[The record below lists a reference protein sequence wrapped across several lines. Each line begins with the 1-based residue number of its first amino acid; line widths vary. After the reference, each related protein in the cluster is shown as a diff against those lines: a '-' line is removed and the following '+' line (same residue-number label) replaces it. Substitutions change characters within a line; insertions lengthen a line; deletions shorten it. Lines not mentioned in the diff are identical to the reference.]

1 MPQDIVDVETMKNRE
16 GKMKRVRS
24 LWPTLV
30 ATMLIAVLVLSACGT
45 PAPTAAPTT
54 APPEEEPTAA
64 PTEEPTAVPTE
75 APAVPEGSLT
85 VALSTLEAETFLPW
99 NGGGGRTP
107 YLELIYE
114 YLVYLD
120 PETEEP
126 TPGLATSWEMSD
138 DGMSWTF
145 EIREGVPFHEDW
157 GEVTAEDVAY
167 SIEKII
173 SEESIAGPAGS
184 MRKLIESVEAADTY
198 TAVVHMLVPFPELV
212 RGYLTDANQT
222 VIVCKEYVESV
233 GEEEAN
239 LHPIGTGA
247 YTLAEEHQQAQPVV
261 LKVVEG
267 VENHWRVTPEFETI
281 TFLNVPEEATRVAM
295 LLAGEVDLAPISYDS
310 IETIEAAEGLH
321 IASVPRNWSP
331 LIRFG
336 GIMDPEVNPDL
347 YVAENPWNDLKV
359 RQALNYAVDKEA
371 IAKEIFHGQAEP
383 GGSSM
388 PVPPFFDLEPYPY
401 DLDKAK
407 DLLAEAGYPDG
418 FPITLKTFTTNPGAE
433 LPLIGEAVAL
443 YWEAIGLDVTINQTD
458 WGTVRGEW
466 TGGQALDYVWTHRGL
481 AFGDPLTALN
491 TDFGLNPFTTYAT
504 ADTMAMLTELGE
516 EFDAEAR
523 DQLAWDMATYVR
535 DQATGVFLVFANEP
549 YGASEQVG
557 NWPTIR
563 TRPQNID
570 LITRP

>member
-1 MPQDIVDVETMKNRE
+1 MK
-16 GKMKRVRS
+16 GVRS
-24 LWPTLV
+24 AWPILL
-30 ATMLIAVLVLSACGT
+30 AAMLIGALLSSCGT

-54 APPEEEPTAA
+54 PPTEEPTAAPTTA

-75 APAVPEGSLT
+75 PPAGPQGSLT

-126 TPGLATSWEMSD
+126 MPGLATSWEMSD

-145 EIREGVPFHEDW
+145 QIREGVPFHEGW

-184 MRKLIESVEAADTY
+184 MRKLIDSVEAVDDR
-198 TAVVHMLVPFPELV
+198 TAVIHMLEPFPELL

-222 VIVCKEYVESV
+222 VIVSKEYVESV

-247 YTLAEEHQQAQPVV
+247 YTLAEEHQQAQPIV
-261 LKVVEG
+261 LKVVDG
-267 VENHWRVTPEFETI
+267 VENHWRVQPEFETI

-310 IETIEAAEGLH
+310 IESVEAAEGLH
-321 IASVPRNWSP
+321 IESVPRNWSP

-336 GIMDPEVNPDL
+336 GIMDPEVDATRYNPE
-347 YVAENPWNDLKV
+347 VPWNDVKV
-359 RQALNYAVDKEA
+359 RQAMNYAVDKEA
-371 IAKEIFHGQAEP
+371 IAEEIFHGQAQP

-388 PVPPFFDLEPYPY
+388 PVPPFFDVEPYPY
-401 DLDKAK
+401 DPEKAK
-407 DLLAEAGYPDG
+407 DLLAEAGYQDG
-418 FPITLKTFTTNPGAE
+418 FPVTLKTFTTNPGAE
-433 LPLIGEAVAL
+433 LPLIGEAVAM

-466 TGGQALDYVWTHRGL
+466 TGGQALDFVWTHRGL

-491 TDFGLNPFTTYAT
+491 TDFGVNPFTTYAT
-504 ADTMAMLTELGE
+504 PETLQMLAELGQ
-516 EFDAEAR
+516 EFDADAR
-523 DQLAWDMATYVR
+523 EQLAMDMAEYVR
-535 DQATGVFLVFANEP
+535 DQATGVFMVFANEP

>member
-1 MPQDIVDVETMKNRE
+1 
-16 GKMKRVRS
+16 MKRDKS
-24 LWPTLV
+24 LWPTLM
-30 ATMLIAVLVLSACGT
+30 AAVLIGGLLLSACAT
-45 PAPTAAPTT
+45 PVPTAAPTT
-54 APPEEEPTAA
+54 APPEAPTAA
-64 PTEEPTAVPTE
+64 PTTPPTPVPSPT
-75 APAVPEGSLT
+75 PAGPEGSLT

-114 YLVYLD
+114 YLVYVD
-120 PETEEP
+120 PVTEEP
-126 TPGLATSWEMSD
+126 TPGLATSWEMAD

-157 GEVTAEDVAY
+157 GELTAEDVAY

-173 SEESIAGPAGS
+173 SEDSIAGPAGS
-184 MRKLIESVEAADTY
+184 MRKLIESVEAVDTY
-198 TAVVHMLVPFPELV
+198 TAVIHMLAPFPELL

-222 VIVCKEYVESV
+222 LIVCKEYVESV

-247 YTLAEEHQQAQPVV
+247 YTLAEEHEQAQPIV
-261 LKVVEG
+261 LKAVEG

-281 TFLNVPEEATRVAM
+281 TLLNVPEEATRVAM

-321 IASVPRNWSP
+321 IESVPRNWSP

-336 GIMDPEVNPDL
+336 GIMDPEISPEL
-347 YVAENPWNDLKV
+347 YVAENPWNDVRV
-359 RQALNYAVDKEA
+359 RQAMNYAVDKEA
-371 IAKEIFHGQAEP
+371 IAEEIFHGQAEP

-388 PVPPFFDLEPYPY
+388 PVPPFFDVEPYPY
-401 DLDKAK
+401 DPDKAK
-407 DLLAEAGYPDG
+407 DLLAEAGYEDG

-466 TGGQALDYVWTHRGL
+466 TGGKATTFVWTHRGL

-523 DQLAWDMATYVR
+523 EELAWDMATYVR
-535 DQATGVFLVFANEP
+535 DNATGVFLVFANEP

-557 NWPTIR
+557 SWPTIR

>member
-1 MPQDIVDVETMKNRE
+1 
-16 GKMKRVRS
+16 MKRVKSVR
-24 LWPTLV
+24 PIFM
-30 ATMLIAVLVLSACGT
+30 AAVLIGALLLSACGT
-45 PAPTAAPTT
+45 PVPTAAPTT
-54 APPEEEPTAA
+54 APSEAPTAA
-64 PTEEPTAVPTE
+64 PTTPPTPAPSPT
-75 APAVPEGSLT
+75 PAGPEGSLT

-114 YLVYLD
+114 YLVYVD
-120 PETEEP
+120 PVTEEP

-138 DGMSWTF
+138 DGMTWTF
-145 EIREGVPFHEDW
+145 EIREGVPFQEGW

-184 MRKLIESVEAADTY
+184 MRKLIESVEAVDSH
-198 TAVVHMLVPFPELV
+198 TATIHMLEPFPELL

-222 VIVCKEYVESV
+222 VIVCKDYVESV

-247 YTLAEEHQQAQPVV
+247 YTLAEEHQQAQPIV
-261 LKVVEG
+261 LKVAEG
-267 VENHWRVTPEFETI
+267 AENHWRATPEFETI

-321 IASVPRNWSP
+321 IATVPRNWSP

-336 GIMDPEVNPDL
+336 GIMDPEINPDL
-347 YVAENPWNDLKV
+347 YVAENPWNDVRV
-359 RQALNYAVDKEA
+359 RQAMNYAVDKEA
-371 IAKEIFHGQAEP
+371 IAEEIFHGQAEP

-388 PVPPFFDLEPYPY
+388 PVAPFFDVEPYPY
-401 DLDKAK
+401 DPDKAK
-407 DLLAEAGYPDG
+407 DLLAEAGYADG
-418 FPITLKTFTTNPGAE
+418 FPVTLKTFTTNPGAE

-466 TGGQALDYVWTHRGL
+466 TGGQALTYVWTHRGL

-491 TDFGLNPFTTYAT
+491 TDFGINPFTTYAT
-504 ADTMAMLTELGE
+504 PETLDMLKELGA
-516 EFDAEAR
+516 EFDPEAR
-523 DQLAWDMATYVR
+523 DQLALEMGEYVR

>member
-1 MPQDIVDVETMKNRE
+1 
-16 GKMKRVRS
+16 
-24 LWPTLV
+24 
-30 ATMLIAVLVLSACGT
+30 
-45 PAPTAAPTT
+45 
-54 APPEEEPTAA
+54 
-64 PTEEPTAVPTE
+64 
-75 APAVPEGSLT
+75 

-114 YLVYLD
+114 YLVYVD
-120 PETEEP
+120 PVTEEP
-126 TPGLATSWEMSD
+126 TPGLATSWEMAD

-145 EIREGVPFHEDW
+145 EIREGVPFHEGW

-167 SIEKII
+167 SIQKIM

-184 MRKLIESVEAADTY
+184 MRKLIESVEAVDTY
-198 TAVVHMLVPFPELV
+198 TAVIHMLAPFPELL

-222 VIVCKEYVESV
+222 LIVCKEYVESV

-247 YTLAEEHQQAQPVV
+247 YTLAEEHEQAQPVV

-267 VENHWRVTPEFETI
+267 AENHWRVTPEFETI
-281 TFLNVPEEATRVAM
+281 TLLNVPEEATRVAM

-321 IASVPRNWSP
+321 IESVPRNWSP

-336 GIMDPEVNPDL
+336 GIMDPEISPDL
-347 YVAENPWNDLKV
+347 YVAENPWNDVRV
-359 RQALNYAVDKEA
+359 RQAMNYSVDKEA
-371 IAKEIFHGQAEP
+371 IAEEIFHGQAEP

-401 DLDKAK
+401 DPEKAK
-407 DLLAEAGYPDG
+407 DLLAEAGYADG

-466 TGGQALDYVWTHRGL
+466 TGGQATTFVWTHRGL

-504 ADTMAMLTELGE
+504 ADTMAMLAELGE
-516 EFDAEAR
+516 EFDVEAR
-523 DQLAWDMATYVR
+523 EQLAWDMATYVR
-535 DQATGVFLVFANEP
+535 DNATGVFLVFANEP

-557 NWPTIR
+557 EWPTIR

>member
-1 MPQDIVDVETMKNRE
+1 MKSL
-16 GKMKRVRS
+16 RS
-24 LWPTLV
+24 IPTTLMAVMLV
-30 ATMLIAVLVLSACGT
+30 VVLLLSACGT
-45 PAPTAAPTT
+45 PAPTAAPT
-54 APPEEEPTAA
+54 APPPAEEPTTA
-64 PTEEPTAVPTE
+64 PAEEPTAVPTE
-75 APAVPEGSLT
+75 APAGPEGSLT

-114 YLVYLD
+114 YLVYVD

-126 TPGLATSWEMSD
+126 QPGLATSWEMSD

-167 SIEKII
+167 SIEKIM

-184 MRKLIESVEAADTY
+184 MRRIIESVEAVDTY
-198 TAVVHMLVPFPELV
+198 TAVVHMLAPFPELV

-247 YTLAEEHQQAQPVV
+247 YTLAEEHQQAQPIV
-261 LKVVEG
+261 LKAVEG
-267 VENHWRVTPEFETI
+267 VENHWRVSPEFETI

-310 IETIEAAEGLH
+310 IETIEAAGGLH
-321 IASVPRNWSP
+321 VESVPRNWSP

-336 GIMDPEVNPDL
+336 GIMDPEVDPTRYN
-347 YVAENPWNDLKV
+347 AEVPWNDVRV
-359 RQALNYAVDKEA
+359 RQAMNYAVDKEA
-371 IAKEIFHGQAEP
+371 IAEEIFHGQAEP

-388 PVPPFFDLEPYPY
+388 PVPPFFEVEPYPY
-401 DLDKAK
+401 DPDMATQ
-407 DLLAEAGYPDG
+407 LLEDAGYAEG

-466 TGGQALDYVWTHRGL
+466 TGGEALDFVWTHRGL
-481 AFGDPLTALN
+481 AFGDPLTGLN

-504 ADTMAMLTELGE
+504 PETMQMLEDLGA
-516 EFDAEAR
+516 EFDADAR
-523 DQLAWDMATYVR
+523 EELAMGMAEYCR

-549 YGASEQVG
+549 YGGSEQVG

>member
-1 MPQDIVDVETMKNRE
+1 MR
-16 GKMKRVRS
+16 RVKS
-24 LWPTLV
+24 IWPISM
-30 ATMLIAVLVLSACGT
+30 AAVLIVALLLSACGT
-45 PAPTAAPTT
+45 PVPTAAPATAPPEAPTAAPTT
-54 APPEEEPTAA
+54 PPTPAPSPT
-64 PTEEPTAVPTE
+64 
-75 APAVPEGSLT
+75 PAGPEGSLT

-114 YLVYLD
+114 YLVYVD

-126 TPGLATSWEMSD
+126 QPGLATDWEMSD

-167 SIEKII
+167 SIEKIM

-184 MRKLIESVEAADTY
+184 MRRIIESVEAVDTY
-198 TAVVHMLVPFPELV
+198 TAVVHMLAPFPELV

-222 VIVCKEYVESV
+222 LIVCKEYVESV

-239 LHPIGTGA
+239 AHPIGTGA
-247 YTLAEEHQQAQPVV
+247 YTLAEEHQQAQPIV
-261 LKVVEG
+261 LKTVEG

-310 IETIEAAEGLH
+310 IEAIEATEGLH
-321 IASVPRNWSP
+321 IESVPRNWSP

-336 GIMDPEVNPDL
+336 GIMDPEIDPTL
-347 YVAENPWNDLKV
+347 YNAEVPWNDVRV
-359 RQALNYAVDKEA
+359 RQAMNYAVDKEA
-371 IAKEIFHGQAEP
+371 IAEEIFHGQAEP

-388 PVPPFFDLEPYPY
+388 PVPPFFDVEPYPY
-401 DLDKAK
+401 DPDMAMQ
-407 DLLAEAGYPDG
+407 LLEDAGYAEG
-418 FPITLKTFTTNPGAE
+418 FPITLKTFTTHPGAE

-443 YWEAIGLDVTINQTD
+443 YWEELGLDVTINQTD

-466 TGGQALDYVWTHRGL
+466 TGGEALDFVWTHRGL

-491 TDFGLNPFTTYAT
+491 TDFGINPFTTYAT
-504 ADTMAMLTELGE
+504 PETVQMLEDLGK
-516 EFDAEAR
+516 EFDADAR
-523 DQLAWDMATYVR
+523 EQLAMDMAEYCR
-535 DQATGVFLVFANEP
+535 DQATGVFLVFASEP
-549 YGASEQVG
+549 YGASERVG
-557 NWPTIR
+557 EWPTIR

>member
-1 MPQDIVDVETMKNRE
+1 MPQNIVDVETIKNRE
-16 GKMKRVRS
+16 GKMKRAKSV
-24 LWPTLV
+24 WPILMG
-30 ATMLIAVLVLSACGT
+30 AMLIAVLVLSACGT

-347 YVAENPWNDLKV
+347 YVAENPWNDVRV

>member
-1 MPQDIVDVETMKNRE
+1 MKNSKSARSNQHKDT
-16 GKMKRVRS
+16 GVKMKNPRS
-24 LWPTLV
+24 VMYGLV
-30 ATMLIAVLVLSACGT
+30 AVMLVGILLLSACGT
-45 PAPTAAPTT
+45 PAPTAAPTEPPPT
-54 APPEEEPTAA
+54 APTAA
-64 PTEEPTAVPTE
+64 PTAPPTP
-75 APAVPEGSLT
+75 APSPAPVGPEGSLT

-114 YLVYLD
+114 YLVYVD

-126 TPGLATSWEMSD
+126 KPGLATNWEMSE
-138 DGMSWTF
+138 DGMTWTL
-145 EIREGVPFHEDW
+145 ELREGVPFHEGW

-167 SIEKII
+167 SIERIMA
-173 SEESIAGPAGS
+173 EESLAGPAGS
-184 MRKLIESVEAADTY
+184 MRRLIESVEAADTY
-198 TAVVHMLVPFPELV
+198 TAVIHMLAPFPELI
-212 RGYLTDANQT
+212 RGYLTDGNQT

-233 GEEEAN
+233 GDEEAN

-247 YTLAEEHQQAQPVV
+247 YTLAEEHQQAQPIV

-321 IASVPRNWSP
+321 IESVPRNWSP

-336 GIMDPEVNPDL
+336 GIVDPEIDPTR
-347 YVAENPWNDLKV
+347 YRAENPWTDTRV
-359 RQALNYAVDKEA
+359 RQALNYAVDKET
-371 IAKEIFHGQAEP
+371 IAEEIFHGQAEP

-388 PVPPFFDLEPYPY
+388 PVPPFFDVEPYPY
-401 DLDKAK
+401 DPDMAEQ
-407 DLLAEAGYPDG
+407 LLEDAGYPDG
-418 FPITLKTFTTNPGAE
+418 FPITLKTFTTHPGAE

-466 TGGQALDYVWTHRGL
+466 TGGQALDFVWTHRGL

-491 TDFGLNPFTTYAT
+491 TDFGINPFTTYVT
-504 ADTMAMLTELGE
+504 DETLQMLEELGE

-523 DQLAWDMATYVR
+523 EQLAMDMAQHVR

>member
-1 MPQDIVDVETMKNRE
+1 MPQNIVDVETIKNRE
-16 GKMKRVRS
+16 GKMKRAKSV
-24 LWPTLV
+24 WPILV
-30 ATMLIAVLVLSACGT
+30 GAMLIAVLVLSACGT

-336 GIMDPEVNPDL
+336 GIMDPEVNLDL
-347 YVAENPWNDLKV
+347 YVAENPWNDVRV

>member
-1 MPQDIVDVETMKNRE
+1 MKH
-16 GKMKRVRS
+16 VRT
-24 LWPTLV
+24 LWSILLAATL
-30 ATMLIAVLVLSACGT
+30 IGVLLSSACGT

-54 APPEEEPTAA
+54 PPAEEPTAA
-64 PTEEPTAVPTE
+64 PTTAPTEEPTALPTE
-75 APAVPEGSLT
+75 APAGPQGSLT

-114 YLVYLD
+114 YLVYVD

-145 EIREGVPFHEDW
+145 QIREGVPFHEDW

-184 MRKLIESVEAADTY
+184 MRKLIDSVEAVDDR
-198 TAVVHMLVPFPELV
+198 TAVIHMLEPFPELL

-222 VIVCKEYVESV
+222 VIVNKEYVESV

-247 YTLAEEHQQAQPVV
+247 YTLAEEHQQAQPIV
-261 LKVVEG
+261 LKVVDG

-310 IETIEAAEGLH
+310 IESVEAAEGLH
-321 IASVPRNWSP
+321 IESVPRNWSP

-336 GIMDPEVNPDL
+336 GIMDPEVDATRYNPE
-347 YVAENPWNDLKV
+347 VPWNDVKV
-359 RQALNYAVDKEA
+359 RQAMNYAVDKEA
-371 IAKEIFHGQAEP
+371 IAEEIFHGQAQP

-388 PVPPFFDLEPYPY
+388 PVPPFFDVEPYPY
-401 DLDKAK
+401 DPEKAK

-418 FPITLKTFTTNPGAE
+418 FSITLKTFTTNPGAE
-433 LPLIGEAVAL
+433 LPLIGEAVAM

-466 TGGQALDYVWTHRGL
+466 TGGQALDFVWTHRGL

-491 TDFGLNPFTTYAT
+491 TDFGVNPFTTYAT
-504 ADTMAMLTELGE
+504 PETLQMLAELGQ
-516 EFDAEAR
+516 EFDADAR
-523 DQLAWDMATYVR
+523 EQLAMDMAEYVR

>member
-1 MPQDIVDVETMKNRE
+1 MK
-16 GKMKRVRS
+16 S
-24 LWPTLV
+24 LKSIPTTLMAVTLV
-30 ATMLIAVLVLSACGT
+30 VVLLLSACGT

-54 APPEEEPTAA
+54 APAEEPTTAPAEEPTVAPTEA
-64 PTEEPTAVPTE
+64 PTEEPE
-75 APAVPEGSLT
+75 GPEGSLT

-114 YLVYLD
+114 YLVYMD
-120 PETEEP
+120 PVTEEP

-145 EIREGVPFHEDW
+145 EIREGVPCHEDW
-157 GEVTAEDVAY
+157 GELTAEDVAY

-184 MRKLIESVEAADTY
+184 MRKIIESVEAVDTY
-198 TAVVHMLVPFPELV
+198 TAVVHMLEPFPELL

-222 VIVCKEYVESV
+222 LIVCKEYVETV

-239 LHPIGTGA
+239 AHPIGTGA
-247 YTLAEEHQQAQPVV
+247 YTLAEEHQQAQPIV

-281 TFLNVPEEATRVAM
+281 TFLSVPEEATRVAM

-310 IETIEAAEGLH
+310 IESIEAAEGLH
-321 IASVPRNWSP
+321 IESVPRNWSP

-336 GIMDPEVNPDL
+336 GIMDPDINPDL
-347 YVAENPWNDLKV
+347 YVADNPWTDVRV
-359 RQALNYAVDKEA
+359 RQAMNYAVDKEA
-371 IAKEIFHGQAEP
+371 IAEEIFHGQAEP

-401 DLDKAK
+401 DEQKAK
-407 DLLAEAGYPDG
+407 DLLAEAGYAEG
-418 FPITLKTFTTNPGAE
+418 FPITLKTFTTHPGAE

-443 YWEAIGLDVTINQTD
+443 YWEAIGLDVAINQTD

-466 TGGQALDYVWTHRGL
+466 TGGEATTFVWTHRGL

-491 TDFGLNPFTTYAT
+491 TDFGLNPFTTYYT
-504 ADTMAMLTELGE
+504 EETKAMLAELGQ

-523 DQLAWDMATYVR
+523 EQLAMDMAEYCR
-535 DQATGVFLVFANEP
+535 DNATGVFLVFANEP

>member
-1 MPQDIVDVETMKNRE
+1 MK
-16 GKMKRVRS
+16 S
-24 LWPTLV
+24 LKPISTTLMAVTLV
-30 ATMLIAVLVLSACGT
+30 VALVLSACGT

-54 APPEEEPTAA
+54 APAEEPTTAPAEEPTAA
-64 PTEEPTAVPTE
+64 PTEAPTE
-75 APAVPEGSLT
+75 EPEGPEGSLT

-114 YLVYLD
+114 YLAYVD
-120 PETEEP
+120 PETEEI
-126 TPGLATSWEMSD
+126 TPGLATSWEMAD

-157 GEVTAEDVAY
+157 GELTAEDVAY

-184 MRKLIESVEAADTY
+184 MRKVIESVEAVDTY
-198 TAVVHMLVPFPELV
+198 TAVIHMLAPFPELL
-212 RGYLTDANQT
+212 RGYLTDSNQT

-239 LHPIGTGA
+239 AHPIGTGA
-247 YTLAEEHQQAQPVV
+247 YTLAEEHQQAQPIV

-310 IETIEAAEGLH
+310 IETIEGAEGLH
-321 IASVPRNWSP
+321 VESVPRNWSP

-336 GIMDPEVNPDL
+336 GIVDPDINPDL
-347 YVAENPWNDLKV
+347 YVAANPWTDVRV
-359 RQALNYAVDKEA
+359 RQAMNYAVDKEA
-371 IAKEIFHGQAEP
+371 IAEEIFHGQAQS

-388 PVPPFFDLEPYPY
+388 PVPPFFDVEPYPY
-401 DLDKAK
+401 DPDKAR
-407 DLLAEAGYPDG
+407 DLLAEAGYENG

-443 YWEAIGLDVTINQTD
+443 YWEDIGLDVTINQTD

-466 TGGQALDYVWTHRGL
+466 TGGEATTFVWTHRGL

-491 TDFGLNPFTTYAT
+491 TDFGLNPFTTYYT
-504 ADTMAMLTELGE
+504 PETEAMLVELGQ
-516 EFDAEAR
+516 EFDVEAR
-523 DQLAWDMATYVR
+523 EELAWDMGNYVR
-535 DQATGVFLVFANEP
+535 DNATGVFLVFANEP

-557 NWPTIR
+557 EWPTIR

>member
-1 MPQDIVDVETMKNRE
+1 
-16 GKMKRVRS
+16 MKRFKS
-24 LWPTLV
+24 LWPALMA
-30 ATMLIAVLVLSACGT
+30 ATLIAMLVLTACAT
-45 PAPTAAPTT
+45 PVPTAAPPEEEPTTPPAPTAAPTE
-54 APPEEEPTAA
+54 A
-64 PTEEPTAVPTE
+64 PTAVPTE
-75 APAVPEGSLT
+75 APKVPEGTLT

-114 YLVYLD
+114 YLVYVD
-120 PETEEP
+120 PVTEEP
-126 TPGLATSWEMSD
+126 TPGLATSWEMAD

-157 GEVTAEDVAY
+157 GELTAEDVAY

-184 MRKLIESVEAADTY
+184 MRKLIESVEAVDTH
-198 TAVVHMLVPFPELV
+198 TAVIHMLEPFPELL

-247 YTLAEEHQQAQPVV
+247 YTLAEEHEQAQPIV

-321 IASVPRNWSP
+321 IESVPRNWSP

-336 GIMDPEVNPDL
+336 GIMDPDISPEL
-347 YVAENPWNDLKV
+347 YVAENPWNDVRV
-359 RQALNYAVDKEA
+359 RQAMNYAVDKEA
-371 IAKEIFHGQAEP
+371 IAEEIFHGQAEP

-388 PVPPFFDLEPYPY
+388 PVAPFFDLEPYPY
-401 DLDKAK
+401 DPEKAK
-407 DLLAEAGYPDG
+407 DLLEEAGYADG
-418 FPITLKTFTTNPGAE
+418 FAVTLKTFTTNPGAE

-466 TGGQALDYVWTHRGL
+466 TGGQALTFVWTHRGL

-504 ADTMAMLTELGE
+504 DDTMAMLAELGA
-516 EFDAEAR
+516 EFDVEAR
-523 DQLAWDMATYVR
+523 EELATAMGTYVR
-535 DQATGVFLVFANEP
+535 DNATGVFLVFANEP
-549 YGASEQVG
+549 YGASDQVG
-557 NWPTIR
+557 EWPTIR

>member
-1 MPQDIVDVETMKNRE
+1 VGITSAVAKNGKEDAIDFLDADTRTHRE
-16 GKMKRVRS
+16 EKMKS
-24 LWPTLV
+24 MKPIPTTLMAVMLV
-30 ATMLIAVLVLSACGT
+30 VALLLSACGT
-45 PAPTAAPTT
+45 PAPTAAPKEPTM
-54 APPEEEPTAA
+54 APEEPTEV
-64 PTEEPTAVPTE
+64 PEEPTAVPTE
-75 APAVPEGSLT
+75 APAGPEGSLT

-114 YLVYLD
+114 YLAYVD
-120 PETEEP
+120 PETEEV

-157 GEVTAEDVAY
+157 GELTAEDVAY

-173 SEESIAGPAGS
+173 SDESIAGPAGS
-184 MRKLIESVEAADTY
+184 MRKLIESVEAVDTY
-198 TAVVHMLVPFPELV
+198 TAVIHMLEPFPELL
-212 RGYLTDANQT
+212 RGYLTDSNQT
-222 VIVCKEYVESV
+222 VIVCREYVESV

-239 LHPIGTGA
+239 AHPIGTGA
-247 YTLAEEHQQAQPVV
+247 YTLAEEHQQAQPIVLTVV
-261 LKVVEG
+261 DG

-310 IETIEAAEGLH
+310 IETIEAAEG
-321 IASVPRNWSP
+321 
-331 LIRFG
+331 
-336 GIMDPEVNPDL
+336 GIVDPDINPDL
-347 YVAENPWNDLKV
+347 YVAANPWTDVRV
-359 RQALNYAVDKEA
+359 RQAMNYAVDKEA
-371 IAKEIFHGQAEP
+371 IAEEIFHGQAQP

-388 PVPPFFDLEPYPY
+388 PVPPFFDVEPYPY
-401 DLDKAK
+401 DPQEAM

-418 FPITLKTFTTNPGAE
+418 FPVTLKTFTTNPGAE

-443 YWEAIGLDVTINQTD
+443 YWEDIGLDVTINQTD

-466 TGGQALDYVWTHRGL
+466 TGGQATTFVWTHRGL

-491 TDFGLNPFTTYAT
+491 TDFGLNPFTTYYT
-504 ADTMAMLTELGE
+504 PETDAMLVELGQ
-516 EFDAEAR
+516 EFDVEAR
-523 DQLAWDMATYVR
+523 EELAWEMGNYVR

>member
-1 MPQDIVDVETMKNRE
+1 MRRDK
-16 GKMKRVRS
+16 S
-24 LWPTLV
+24 LWPTLM
-30 ATMLIAVLVLSACGT
+30 AAVLIGGLLLSACAT
-45 PAPTAAPTT
+45 PVPTAAPTT
-54 APPEEEPTAA
+54 APPEAPTAA
-64 PTEEPTAVPTE
+64 PTTPPTPVPSPT
-75 APAVPEGSLT
+75 PAGPEGSLT

-114 YLVYLD
+114 YLVYVD
-120 PETEEP
+120 PVTEEP
-126 TPGLATSWEMSD
+126 TPGLATSWEMAD

-157 GEVTAEDVAY
+157 GELTAEDVAY

-173 SEESIAGPAGS
+173 SEDSIAGPAGS
-184 MRKLIESVEAADTY
+184 MRKLIESVEAVDTY
-198 TAVVHMLVPFPELV
+198 TAVIHMLAPFPELL

-222 VIVCKEYVESV
+222 LIVCKEYVESV

-247 YTLAEEHQQAQPVV
+247 YTLAEEHEQAQPIV
-261 LKVVEG
+261 LKAVEG

-281 TFLNVPEEATRVAM
+281 TLLNVPEEATRVAM

-321 IASVPRNWSP
+321 IESVPRNWSP

-336 GIMDPEVNPDL
+336 GIMDPEISPEL
-347 YVAENPWNDLKV
+347 YVAENPWNDVRV
-359 RQALNYAVDKEA
+359 RQAMNYAVDKGA
-371 IAKEIFHGQAEP
+371 IAEEIFHGQAEP

-401 DLDKAK
+401 DPDKAK
-407 DLLAEAGYPDG
+407 DLLAEAGYADG

-466 TGGQALDYVWTHRGL
+466 TGGEATTFVWTHRGL

-523 DQLAWDMATYVR
+523 EELAWDMATYVR
-535 DQATGVFLVFANEP
+535 DNATGVFLVFANEP

-557 NWPTIR
+557 SWPTIR

>member
-1 MPQDIVDVETMKNRE
+1 MKH
-16 GKMKRVRS
+16 VRS
-24 LWPTLV
+24 VWSILL
-30 ATMLIAVLVLSACGT
+30 AAMLIGSLLGACGT

-54 APPEEEPTAA
+54 PPTEEPTAA
-64 PTEEPTAVPTE
+64 PTAAPTAVPTE
-75 APAVPEGSLT
+75 APTGPEGSLT

-107 YLELIYE
+107 YMELIYE

-126 TPGLATSWEMSD
+126 MPGLATSWEMSD

-145 EIREGVPFHEDW
+145 EIREGVPFHEGW
-157 GEVTAEDVAY
+157 GELTAEDVAY

-184 MRKLIESVEAADTY
+184 MRRIIESVGAVDTY
-198 TAVVHMLVPFPELV
+198 TAVVHMLAPFPELV

-239 LHPIGTGA
+239 AHPIGTGA
-247 YTLAEEHQQAQPVV
+247 YTLAEEHEQAQPIV
-261 LKVVEG
+261 LEVVEG

-310 IETIEAAEGLH
+310 IEAIEAAEGLH
-321 IASVPRNWSP
+321 IESVPRNWSP

-336 GIMDPEVNPDL
+336 GILDPSLDPARYNPEV
-347 YVAENPWNDLKV
+347 PWNDVKV
-359 RQALNYAVDKEA
+359 RQAMNYAVDKEA
-371 IAKEIFHGQAEP
+371 IAEEIFHGQAEP

-401 DLDKAK
+401 DPEKAE
-407 DLLAEAGYPDG
+407 DLLAEAGYEDG
-418 FPITLKTFTTNPGAE
+418 FPIMLKTFTTNPGAE
-433 LPLIGEAVAL
+433 LPLIGETVAM
-443 YWEAIGLDVTINQTD
+443 YWDAIGLDVTINQTD

-466 TGGQALDYVWTHRGL
+466 TGGEAIDYVWTHRGL

-491 TDFGLNPFTTYAT
+491 TDFGFNPFTTYANE
-504 ADTMAMLTELGE
+504 DTLAMLDELGL
-516 EFDAEAR
+516 EFDPEAR
-523 DQLAWDMATYVR
+523 EQLAMEMAQHVR
-535 DQATGVFLVFANEP
+535 DNATGVFLVFANEP

>member
-1 MPQDIVDVETMKNRE
+1 
-16 GKMKRVRS
+16 MKRVKSVR
-24 LWPTLV
+24 PIFM
-30 ATMLIAVLVLSACGT
+30 AAVLIGALLLSACGT
-45 PAPTAAPTT
+45 PVPTAAPTT
-54 APPEEEPTAA
+54 APSEAPTAA
-64 PTEEPTAVPTE
+64 PTTPPTPAPSPT
-75 APAVPEGSLT
+75 PAGPEGSLT

-114 YLVYLD
+114 YLVYVD
-120 PETEEP
+120 PVTEEP

-138 DGMSWTF
+138 DGMTWTF
-145 EIREGVPFHEDW
+145 EIREGVPFQEGW

-184 MRKLIESVEAADTY
+184 MRKLIESVEAVDSH
-198 TAVVHMLVPFPELV
+198 TAVIHMLEPFPELL

-222 VIVCKEYVESV
+222 VIVCKDYVESV

-247 YTLAEEHQQAQPVV
+247 YTLAEEHQQAQPIV
-261 LKVVEG
+261 LKVAEG
-267 VENHWRVTPEFETI
+267 AENHWRATPEFETI

-321 IASVPRNWSP
+321 IATVPRNWSP

-336 GIMDPEVNPDL
+336 GIMDPEINPDL
-347 YVAENPWNDLKV
+347 YVAENPWNDVRV
-359 RQALNYAVDKEA
+359 RQAMNYAVDKEA
-371 IAKEIFHGQAEP
+371 IAEEIFHGQAEP

-388 PVPPFFDLEPYPY
+388 PVAPFFDVEPYPY
-401 DLDKAK
+401 DPDKAK
-407 DLLAEAGYPDG
+407 DLLAEAGYADG
-418 FPITLKTFTTNPGAE
+418 FPVTLKTFTTNPGAE

-466 TGGQALDYVWTHRGL
+466 TGGQALTYVWTHRGL

-491 TDFGLNPFTTYAT
+491 TDFGINPFTTYAT
-504 ADTMAMLTELGE
+504 PETLDMLKELGA
-516 EFDAEAR
+516 EFDPEAR
-523 DQLAWDMATYVR
+523 DQLALEMGEYVR

>member
-1 MPQDIVDVETMKNRE
+1 
-16 GKMKRVRS
+16 MKRTRTM
-24 LWPTLV
+24 WPVLMT
-30 ATMLIAVLVLSACGT
+30 TMLIALLVLTACGT

-64 PTEEPTAVPTE
+64 PTEEPTPAPTPTPE
-75 APAVPEGSLT
+75 GPEGSLT

-114 YLVYLD
+114 YLVYVD

-126 TPGLATSWEMSD
+126 TPGLAKSWEMSD

-145 EIREGVPFHEDW
+145 EIREGVPFHEGW

-167 SIEKII
+167 SIQKIM

-184 MRKLIESVEAADTY
+184 MRKLIESVEAVDTY
-198 TAVVHMLVPFPELV
+198 TAVIHMLAPFPELL

-222 VIVCKEYVESV
+222 LIVCKEYVETV

-247 YTLAEEHQQAQPVV
+247 YTLAEEHEQAQPVV

-267 VENHWRVTPEFETI
+267 AENHWRVTPEFETI
-281 TFLNVPEEATRVAM
+281 TLLNVPEEATRVAM

-321 IASVPRNWSP
+321 IESVPRNWSP

-336 GIMDPEVNPDL
+336 GIMDPEISPDL
-347 YVAENPWNDLKV
+347 YVAENPWNDVRV
-359 RQALNYAVDKEA
+359 RQAMNYAVDKEA
-371 IAKEIFHGQAEP
+371 IAEEIFHGQAEP

-401 DLDKAK
+401 DPEQAK
-407 DLLAEAGYPDG
+407 DLLAEAGYADG

-466 TGGQALDYVWTHRGL
+466 TGGQATTFVWTHRGL

-504 ADTMAMLTELGE
+504 ADTMAMLAELGE
-516 EFDAEAR
+516 EFDVEAR
-523 DQLAWDMATYVR
+523 EQLAWDMATYVR
-535 DQATGVFLVFANEP
+535 DNATGVFLVFANEP

-557 NWPTIR
+557 EWPTIR

-570 LITRP
+570 LISRP

>member
-1 MPQDIVDVETMKNRE
+1 
-16 GKMKRVRS
+16 MKRVRS
-24 LWPTLV
+24 VWPILLT
-30 ATMLIAVLVLSACGT
+30 AMLIGALLSACGT
-45 PAPTAAPTT
+45 PAPTAPPAT

-75 APAVPEGSLT
+75 VPAGPEGSLT
-85 VALSTLEAETFLPW
+85 AALSTLEAETFLPW

-114 YLVYLD
+114 YLVYVD
-120 PETEEP
+120 PVTEEP
-126 TPGLATSWEMSD
+126 MPGLATSWEMAD

-145 EIREGVPFHEDW
+145 AIREGVPFHEGW

-167 SIEKII
+167 SIQKIM

-184 MRKLIESVEAADTY
+184 MRKLIESVEAVDTY
-198 TAVVHMLVPFPELV
+198 TAVIHMLAPFPELL

-222 VIVCKEYVESV
+222 LIVCKEYVESV

-247 YTLAEEHQQAQPVV
+247 YTLAEEHEQAQPVV

-267 VENHWRVTPEFETI
+267 AENHWRVTPEFETI
-281 TFLNVPEEATRVAM
+281 TLLNVPEEATRVAM

-321 IASVPRNWSP
+321 IESVPRNWSP

-336 GIMDPEVNPDL
+336 GIMDPEISPDL
-347 YVAENPWNDLKV
+347 YVAENPWNDVRV
-359 RQALNYAVDKEA
+359 RQAMNYAVDKEA
-371 IAKEIFHGQAEP
+371 IAEEIFHGQAEP

-388 PVPPFFDLEPYPY
+388 PVPPFFDVEPYPY
-401 DLDKAK
+401 DPEKAK
-407 DLLAEAGYPDG
+407 DLLAEAGYADG

-466 TGGQALDYVWTHRGL
+466 TGGQATTFVWTHRGL

-504 ADTMAMLTELGE
+504 ADTMAMLAELGE
-516 EFDAEAR
+516 EFDVEAR
-523 DQLAWDMATYVR
+523 EQLASDMATYVR
-535 DQATGVFLVFANEP
+535 DNATGVFLVFANEP

-557 NWPTIR
+557 EWPTIR

>member
-1 MPQDIVDVETMKNRE
+1 MPQNIVDVETIKNRE
-16 GKMKRVRS
+16 GKMKRAKSV
-24 LWPTLV
+24 WPILV
-30 ATMLIAVLVLSACGT
+30 GAMLIAVLVLSACGT

>member
-1 MPQDIVDVETMKNRE
+1 MPQNIVDVETIKNRE
-16 GKMKRVRS
+16 GKMKRAKSV
-24 LWPTLV
+24 WPILMG
-30 ATMLIAVLVLSACGT
+30 AMLIAVLVLSACGT

-347 YVAENPWNDLKV
+347 YVAENPWNDVKV

-407 DLLAEAGYPDG
+407 DLLAEAGYADG

-433 LPLIGEAVAL
+433 LPLIGEAVAM

-466 TGGQALDYVWTHRGL
+466 TGGQALTYVWTHRGL

>member
-1 MPQDIVDVETMKNRE
+1 
-16 GKMKRVRS
+16 MKRARS
-24 LWPTLV
+24 VWPILL
-30 ATMLIAVLVLSACGT
+30 AAMLIGALLSSCGT

-54 APPEEEPTAA
+54 PPTEEPTAAPTTA

-75 APAVPEGSLT
+75 APTGPEGSLT

-145 EIREGVPFHEDW
+145 EIREGVPFHEDR

-184 MRKLIESVEAADTY
+184 MRRIIESAEAVDTY
-198 TAVVHMLVPFPELV
+198 TAVVHMLAPFPELV

-239 LHPIGTGA
+239 THPIGTGA
-247 YTLAEEHQQAQPVV
+247 YTLAEEHEQAQPIV
-261 LKVVEG
+261 LQTVEG
-267 VENHWRVTPEFETI
+267 VEDHWRVTPEFETI

-310 IETIEAAEGLH
+310 IEAVESAEGLH
-321 IASVPRNWSP
+321 VESVPRNWSP

-336 GIMDPEVNPDL
+336 GIMDPEIEPER
-347 YVAENPWNDLKV
+347 YVAENPWTDPTV
-359 RQALNYAVDKEA
+359 RQAMNYAVDKEA
-371 IAKEIFHGQAEP
+371 IAEEIFHGQAEAA
-383 GGSSM
+383 GSSM
-388 PVPPFFDLEPYPY
+388 PVPPFFDVEPYPY
-401 DLDKAK
+401 DPEMAQQ
-407 DLLAEAGYPDG
+407 LLEDAGYPDG
-418 FPITLKTFTTNPGAE
+418 FPVTLKTFTTNPGAE
-433 LPLIGEAVAL
+433 LPLIGEAVAM
-443 YWEAIGLDVTINQTD
+443 YWEAVGLDVTINQTD

-466 TGGQALDYVWTHRGL
+466 TGGEALEFVWTHRGL

-504 ADTMAMLTELGE
+504 PETLGMLETLGA
-516 EFDAEAR
+516 EFDADAR
-523 DQLAWDMATYVR
+523 EQLAMDMAQYVR

>member
-54 APPEEEPTAA
+54 APPEEEPTSA
-64 PTEEPTAVPTE
+64 PPEPTAVPTE
-75 APAVPEGSLT
+75 APEGPEGSLT
-85 VALSTLEAETFLPW
+85 VALSTLEAETFLSW

-167 SIEKII
+167 SIEKIM

>member
-1 MPQDIVDVETMKNRE
+1 MK
-16 GKMKRVRS
+16 S
-24 LWPTLV
+24 LKSIPTTLMAVTLV
-30 ATMLIAVLVLSACGT
+30 VVLLLSACGT

-54 APPEEEPTAA
+54 APAEEPTTAPAEEPTVAPTEA
-64 PTEEPTAVPTE
+64 PTEEPE
-75 APAVPEGSLT
+75 GPEGSLT

-114 YLVYLD
+114 YLVYMD
-120 PETEEP
+120 PVTEEP

-145 EIREGVPFHEDW
+145 EIREGVPCHEDW
-157 GEVTAEDVAY
+157 GELTAEDVAY

-184 MRKLIESVEAADTY
+184 MRKIIESVEAVDTY
-198 TAVVHMLVPFPELV
+198 TAVVHMLEPFPELL

-222 VIVCKEYVESV
+222 LIVCKEYVETV

-239 LHPIGTGA
+239 AHPIGTGA
-247 YTLAEEHQQAQPVV
+247 YTLAEEHQQAQPIV

-281 TFLNVPEEATRVAM
+281 TFLSVPEEATRVAM

-310 IETIEAAEGLH
+310 IESIEASEGLH
-321 IASVPRNWSP
+321 IESVPRNWSP

-336 GIMDPEVNPDL
+336 GIMDPDINPDL
-347 YVAENPWNDLKV
+347 YVAANPWTDVRV
-359 RQALNYAVDKEA
+359 RQAMNYAVDKEA
-371 IAKEIFHGQAEP
+371 IAEEIFHGQAEP

-401 DLDKAK
+401 DEQKAK
-407 DLLAEAGYPDG
+407 DLLAEAGYAEG
-418 FPITLKTFTTNPGAE
+418 FPITLKTFTTHPGAE

-466 TGGQALDYVWTHRGL
+466 TGGEATTFVWTHRGL

-491 TDFGLNPFTTYAT
+491 TDFGLNPFTTYYT
-504 ADTMAMLTELGE
+504 EETKAMLAELGQ

-523 DQLAWDMATYVR
+523 EQLAMDMAEYCR
-535 DQATGVFLVFANEP
+535 DNATGVFLVFANEP

>member
-1 MPQDIVDVETMKNRE
+1 MRRLKSI
-16 GKMKRVRS
+16 
-24 LWPTLV
+24 WPISM
-30 ATMLIAVLVLSACGT
+30 AAVLIVALLLSACGT
-45 PAPTAAPTT
+45 PVPTAAPATAPPEAPTAAPTT
-54 APPEEEPTAA
+54 PPTPAPSPT
-64 PTEEPTAVPTE
+64 
-75 APAVPEGSLT
+75 PAGPEGSLT

-114 YLVYLD
+114 YLVYVD

-126 TPGLATSWEMSD
+126 QPGLATDWEMSD

-167 SIEKII
+167 SIEKIM

-184 MRKLIESVEAADTY
+184 MRRIIESVEAVDTY
-198 TAVVHMLVPFPELV
+198 TAVVHMLAPFPELV

-222 VIVCKEYVESV
+222 LIVCREYVESV

-239 LHPIGTGA
+239 THPIGTGA
-247 YTLAEEHQQAQPVV
+247 YTLAEEHQQAQPIV
-261 LKVVEG
+261 LKTVEG
-267 VENHWRVTPEFETI
+267 LENHWRVTPQFETV

-310 IETIEAAEGLH
+310 IEAIEATEELH
-321 IASVPRNWSP
+321 IESVPRNWSP

-336 GIMDPEVNPDL
+336 GIMDPEIDPTRYN
-347 YVAENPWNDLKV
+347 AEVPWNDVRV

-371 IAKEIFHGQAEP
+371 IAEEIFHGQAEP

-388 PVPPFFDLEPYPY
+388 PVPPFFDVEPYPY
-401 DLDKAK
+401 DPDMAMQ
-407 DLLAEAGYPDG
+407 LLEDAGYTEG
-418 FPITLKTFTTNPGAE
+418 FPITLKTFTTHPGAE

-443 YWEAIGLDVTINQTD
+443 YWEELGLDVTINQTD

-466 TGGQALDYVWTHRGL
+466 TGGEALDFVWTHRGL

-491 TDFGLNPFTTYAT
+491 TDFGINPFTTYAT
-504 ADTMAMLTELGE
+504 PETVQMLEDLGK
-516 EFDAEAR
+516 EFDADAR
-523 DQLAWDMATYVR
+523 EQLATDMAEYCR
-535 DQATGVFLVFANEP
+535 DQATGVFLVFASEP

-557 NWPTIR
+557 EWPTIR